1 MLKIISATLSKRCTS
16 HWLSCNSSTDTI
28 IDVADTSYE
37 VLKVLLVAYS
47 AYGDQPKRLLRYTAR
62 RL

>member
-1 MLKIISATLSKRCTS
+1 
-16 HWLSCNSSTDTI
+16 DTI